1 MQLEQTIA
9 TIFQYGGTVIMAAL
23 FVWVF
28 VQDKTKNTKLLE
40 DNAKMLDTLS
50 KSNDNIAKSLD
61 LIQNNMMT
69 LDSKIDRNYELNVR
83 NNTKETIVVPSFG
96 ENHNVAQ

>member
-1 MQLEQTIA
+1 MEAGEIIA
-9 TIFQYGGTVIMAAL
+9 QIFQYGGTVIMAGL

-61 LIQNNMMT
+61 LIQNNMITM
-69 LDSKIDRNYELNVR
+69 DHKIDRNYENQLKNSK
-83 NNTKETIVVPSFG
+83 N
-96 ENHNVAQ
+96 

>member
-1 MQLEQTIA
+1 MEIGEVIA
-9 TIFQYGGTVIMAAL
+9 QIFQYGGTVIMAGL

-40 DNAKMLDTLS
+40 ENTKMLETLS

-61 LIQNNMMT
+61 LIQNNMIT
-69 LDSKIDRNYELNVR
+69 IDNKIDRNYTE
-83 NNTKETIVVPSFG
+83 VVKSKK
-96 ENHNVAQ
+96 N

>member
-1 MQLEQTIA
+1 MEIGEVIA
-9 TIFQYGGTVIMAAL
+9 QIFQYGGTVIMAGL

-40 DNAKMLDTLS
+40 ENTKMLESLSKSNDTLS

-69 LDSKIDRNYELNVR
+69 IDRKIDRNYEQEIKNGAKKKV
-83 NNTKETIVVPSFG
+83 
-96 ENHNVAQ
+96 